1 MKIINYILLGLLLI
15 AVGISVYMF
24 YNPKIEKIY
33 VQIKPKAEIIT
44 VKRSDGGYIQ
54 TIEKV
59 PTSQPTEV
67 LSKDYIT
74 YVNDTLVKALNKGLA
89 YKVEVQN
96 LTKINAMLKDSLSK
110 KNVVINSVNKDVI
123 AWKTKYI
130 EIQSNSKDST
140 VKYTYNAQLDI
151 VDYAKKESLFGG
163 KKQYVAVSSPDKNL
177 KINNVDNF
185 TKAIKTPKDFVEL
198 NLKVQG
204 LYLNKRIIPYGGAEL
219 LFNPDGKLKP
229 IAGYGYFYENQ
240 TGKLLPYWMAGLQFN
255 LIRF

>member
-15 AVGISVYMF
+15 AVGVTVYMW

-44 VKRSDGGYIQ
+44 VERSDGGYIQ
-54 TIEKV
+54 SIEKT
-59 PTSQPTEV
+59 PTSHSTEV
-67 LSKDYIT
+67 LSNDYVT

-89 YKVEVQN
+89 YKIEVQN

-110 KNVVINSVNKDVI
+110 KNVVINTVNKDVI

-130 EIQSNSKDST
+130 QIESNSKDST
-140 VKYTYNAQLDI
+140 VKYAYNAQLDI
-151 VDYAKKESLFGG
+151 VDYNKKESLFGSR
-163 KKQYVAVSSPDKNL
+163 KQYIAVSSPDKNL
-177 KINNVDNF
+177 KINNVENF

-204 LYLNKRIIPYGGAEL
+204 LYLNKQIIPYGGAEL

-229 IAGYGYFYENQ
+229 IAGYGYFYDNKSGQ
-240 TGKLLPYWMAGLQFN
+240 LLPYWLGGLQFN

>member
-44 VKRSDGGYIQ
+44 VERSDGGYIQ

-59 PTSQPTEV
+59 ATSQPTEV

-110 KNVVINSVNKDVI
+110 KNLVINSVNKDVI
-123 AWKTKYI
+123 TWKSKYI
-130 EIQSNSKDST
+130 EIQSNLKDST

-151 VDYAKKESLFGG
+151 IDYSKKESLFGSR
-163 KKQYVAVSSPDKNL
+163 KQYVSVSSPDKNL
-177 KINNVDNF
+177 KINNLENY
-185 TKAIKTPKDFVEL
+185 TKDIKTPKDFVEL
-198 NLKVQG
+198 NLKIQG
-204 LYLNKRIIPYGGAEL
+204 LYFNQSLIPYGGGEL
-219 LFNPDGKLKP
+219 LFNPDGKFKP
-229 IAGYGYFYENQ
+229 ILGYGYIYNKSLKIFE
-240 TGKLLPYWMAGLQFN
+240 PYFMAGLQYN